1 MAHILIVEDEKLL
14 RWALEQ
20 QLKRAGHEVDAAGDL
35 HAAAEHLAARRPDV
49 VLLDLGLPDGH
60 GLDFYESNRERL
72 AESAV
77 IIMTAVGQVGEAVR
91 AMKLGA
97 LDFLSKPVDQAELV
111 ALVERSLAMRSDS
124 LEAEAARQS
133 REQHLAQR
141 VIAESPAFRDALE
154 IAEQVATSEV
164 ASILI
169 QGESGSGKNVVA
181 RLIHALSARR
191 AKPLLEVSCAT
202 IPENLM
208 ESELFGHEKGSF
220 TDAKATKRGVFELA
234 DGGTVVLDEIGEL
247 KLDLQAKLL
256 HFLEE
261 RRFRRVGGTREM
273 AVDVRV
279 VALTNRD
286 LQAMVRERSFRND
299 LFFRLSVFPIALPT
313 LAQRP
318 EDVLPLARHFLATLQ
333 PKIGRR
339 FDGFE
344 REAENRML
352 GYGWPGNVREL
363 RNVVER
369 AMVLERGERIG
380 ARSLVLDWA
389 EAPPPAAL
397 PVAAPHAV
405 AAPAES
411 APPAATNE
419 LATPPGIVP
428 LEEMER
434 EMVARAMRAAG
445 DNQTR
450 AAELLGVSRDQL
462 RYRLKKFGLRDDAD
476 V

>member
-333 PKIGRR
+333 PKLGRR

-462 RYRLKKFGLRDDAD
+462 RYRLKKFGLRDDVD